1 MRMGDMMWPDS
12 PLTDV
17 DTCDSI
23 VNHCLIL
30 YIIYN
35 IYTVAVGWNY
45 CCYCVDSISNKMMW
59 DEMMRYNKC
68 ARRKPNREKPRKTSK
83 QVLYGCGVFEVHVHS
98 QFLDL
103 HLFECQIFGLITL
116 VCQAH
121 HDFMLIGWRLNPH
134 GFLYSSVVLQLVSL
148 PRLFCSSRS
157 SFIDFLHLIILCI
170 LLYILHWFIYVSLS
184 MTYLQ

>member
-59 DEMMRYNKC
+59 DEMMCYNKC

-103 HLFECQIFGLITL
+103 HLFECQIFWTYNSRLPGSSWLYVNWVKVEPSWVPLQFCGLTTRQLATL
-116 VCQAH
+116 V
-121 HDFMLIGWRLNPH
+121 
-134 GFLYSSVVLQLVSL
+134 
-148 PRLFCSSRS
+148 LF
-157 SFIDFLHLIILCI
+157 F
-170 LLYILHWFIYVSLS
+170 
-184 MTYLQ
+184 